1 MYSPLRYPILLP
13 QEEPGVQV
21 AVSLQYDVSAVGC
34 TLVHME
40 TMMHSPFPGMDPY
53 LEAPSIWPDVY
64 TRLMTVIGE
73 QLTPL
78 LAPKYLAELE
88 TQVIIDRLDD
98 DPQVVLPDIS
108 VTSLEVSAEAP
119 SAVAVAAPA
128 PVQVRVPMDVPTRL
142 VSVYIRQRE
151 TARLVAVIELLSPV
165 NKRRGKGREE
175 YLEKR
180 RTFLTSPVHVIEI
193 DLLRRYPRMPF
204 DDPLPP
210 AHYLV
215 MVCKAGERPRSNVWP
230 ISVRQPLPTIP
241 IPLLSP
247 DPPVPLELGQA
258 LRTAYERARY
268 DLRVDYRQPPVPPL
282 SPADAAWAETLLTPP
297 GGRSLQDAQ

>member
-1 MYSPLRYPILLP
+1 MI
-13 QEEPGVQV
+13 
-21 AVSLQYDVSAVGC
+21 
-34 TLVHME
+34 
-40 TMMHSPFPGMDPY
+40 HSPFLGMDPY
-53 LEAPSIWPDVY
+53 LEAPTIWPDVH
-64 TRLMTVIGE
+64 TRLMSIIAE

-88 TQVIIDRLDD
+88 TQVVIDRIDD
-98 DPQVVLPDIS
+98 DPQVVLPDVS
-108 VTSLEVSAEAP
+108 VTTPDVPASAP
-119 SAVAVAAPA
+119 SAVAVTVPA
-128 PVQVRVPMDVPTRL
+128 PVRVRVPLDGPTRL

-151 TARLVAVIELLSPV
+151 TERLVAVIELLSPV
-165 NKRRGKGREE
+165 KKRRGKGREE

-180 RTFLTSPVHVIEI
+180 RTLLTSPVHLIEI
-193 DLLRRYPRMPF
+193 DLLRSYPRMPF

-215 MVCKAGERPRSNVWP
+215 MVCKAGERPRSSVWP

-241 IPLLSP
+241 IPLLPP

-258 LRTAYERARY
+258 LLTAYERARY

-282 SPADAAWAETLLTPP
+282 SPADTVWAEALPNHPGRRPP
-297 GGRSLQDAQ
+297 QDAQ

>member
-1 MYSPLRYPILLP
+1 
-13 QEEPGVQV
+13 
-21 AVSLQYDVSAVGC
+21 
-34 TLVHME
+34 
-40 TMMHSPFPGMDPY
+40 MMHSPFPGMDPY
-53 LEAPSIWPDVY
+53 LEAPSIWPDVH
-64 TRLMTVIGE
+64 TSLMSILRE

-88 TQVIIDRLDD
+88 TQVVIDRVDD
-98 DPQVVLPDIS
+98 NLQVVLPDVSIS
-108 VTSLEVSAEAP
+108 QPEVSAGAS

-128 PVQVRVPMDVPTRL
+128 PVQIRVPLDVPTRL
-142 VSVYIRQRE
+142 VSIYIRQRE
-151 TARLVAVIELLSPV
+151 SARLVAVIELLSPV
-165 NKRRGKGREE
+165 NKRRGKGRDE

-180 RTFLTSPVHVIEI
+180 RTFLASPVHLIEI

-215 MVCKAGERPRSNVWP
+215 MVCKAGERPRSSVWP
-230 ISVRQPLPTIP
+230 ISVRQPLPMVP
-241 IPLLSP
+241 VPLLPP

-268 DLRVDYRQPPVPPL
+268 DLRIDYHQPPVPPL
-282 SPADAAWAETLLTPP
+282 APADAAWAVELLRSPGERTLQ
-297 GGRSLQDAQ
+297 GDR